1 MKKETVEDFI
11 KNAKIGYLTRDEY
24 RDFQQKLK
32 SDQRLVE
39 TMNGI
44 MSQEDFDDFYR
55 GIMEDPSA
63 CENGPAD

>member
-24 RDFQQKLK
+24 RDFQKKLK

-55 GIMEDPSA
+55 EIMEDPSE
-63 CENGPAD
+63 CENGSTD